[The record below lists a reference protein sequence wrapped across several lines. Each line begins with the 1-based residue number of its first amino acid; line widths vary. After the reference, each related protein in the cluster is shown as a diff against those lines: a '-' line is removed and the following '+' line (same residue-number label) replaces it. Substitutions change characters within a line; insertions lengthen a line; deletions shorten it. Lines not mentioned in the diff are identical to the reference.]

1 MKLVNKLTTTIYY
14 GYYNRFLNRP
24 EDRTQGREC
33 ELFLDWG
40 EIEREDFLLQTQWNK
55 QISEQLRYSVLIV
68 SAATEVSQDES
79 NNTITKPASD
89 TRL

>member
-14 GYYNRFLNRP
+14 GCYNRFLNRP
-24 EDRTQGREC
+24 EDRTQSREC

-55 QISEQLRYSVLIV
+55 QISEQLRYGVLIV
-68 SAATEVSQDES
+68 SAVTEVSQDE
-79 NNTITKPASD
+79 
-89 TRL
+89 